1 MCTPHTLK
9 YTRIAQK
16 MAVQRGGSVSHHLS
30 SSQLSITT
38 YYRHSRRRCPPFFT
52 GASLSYNGHAASYRH
67 KLALYQHLCHQGQS
81 SCLAWQGRNHDK

>member
-16 MAVQRGGSVSHHLS
+16 MAVQRGGSLSHRLS

-38 YYRHSRRRCPPFFT
+38 Y
-52 GASLSYNGHAASYRH
+52 
-67 KLALYQHLCHQGQS
+67 
-81 SCLAWQGRNHDK
+81 